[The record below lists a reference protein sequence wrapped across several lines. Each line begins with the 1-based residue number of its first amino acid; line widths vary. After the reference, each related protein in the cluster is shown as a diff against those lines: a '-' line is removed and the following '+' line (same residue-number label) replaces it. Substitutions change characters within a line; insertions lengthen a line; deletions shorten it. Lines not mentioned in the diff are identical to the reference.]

1 MLSNSKRGQTPMLIS
16 HTMKEPLYSLL
27 MFSSTGLL
35 KLQSLLRASNQT
47 IDMSVIVRQ
56 ADLSNMRAVL
66 KEAKH
71 NYWTHIIAELNIT
84 ETELLLKMVSSAKP
98 VLSGHLKKIKQRS

>member
-1 MLSNSKRGQTPMLIS
+1 
-16 HTMKEPLYSLL
+16 

-84 ETELLLKMVSSAKP
+84 ETELLLKMVSSVKP
-98 VLSGHLKKIKQRS
+98 VLSGHLKR

>member
-1 MLSNSKRGQTPMLIS
+1 MANLSLNAIREKKSREKTRI
-16 HTMKEPLYSLL
+16 YNLL

-84 ETELLLKMVSSAKP
+84 ETELLLKMVSTC
-98 VLSGHLKKIKQRS
+98 

>member
-1 MLSNSKRGQTPMLIS
+1 
-16 HTMKEPLYSLL
+16 

-84 ETELLLKMVSSAKP
+84 ETELLLKMVSTVKCKSHGPDYGHYPISVQFQAIIGPPAKHNQD
-98 VLSGHLKKIKQRS
+98 LAAT